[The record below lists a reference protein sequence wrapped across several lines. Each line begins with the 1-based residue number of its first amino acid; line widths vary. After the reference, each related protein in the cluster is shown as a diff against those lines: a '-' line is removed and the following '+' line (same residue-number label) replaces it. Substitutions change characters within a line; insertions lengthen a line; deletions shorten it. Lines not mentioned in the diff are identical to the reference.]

1 MLIFI
6 ITLSCS
12 ILYNPININASSI
25 DTSTNNLVMNN
36 NLDYDDELM
45 GFLNIQDQITK
56 TLSLKDGKYV
66 YDMNKIREIVYAY
79 DFTGYNKKY
88 HTSWTNKS
96 FFETAITNVR
106 EFRDTNKF
114 NGSN

>member
-1 MLIFI
+1 MGYRIIETIICIISVTYFIEKESINMKRIELSLLIFI

-36 NLDYDDELM
+36 NSDYDDELM

-56 TLSLKDGKYV
+56 TLS
-66 YDMNKIREIVYAY
+66 
-79 DFTGYNKKY
+79 
-88 HTSWTNKS
+88 
-96 FFETAITNVR
+96 
-106 EFRDTNKF
+106 
-114 NGSN
+114 